1 MQQILEKGD
10 RLRDVMF
17 GSESLHECR
26 GRAVVAGGYG
36 KCWAQKRQVRTY
48 FCLEGDD
55 YEVMMRRMMMMMMT
69 TTTTMITETMMI

>member
-17 GSESLHECR
+17 GIESLHECR
-26 GRAVVAGGYG
+26 GRAVAAGRYG
-36 KCWAQKRQVRTY
+36 RCWAQKRQVRTY

-55 YEVMMRRMMMMMMT
+55 YEVMIRMMMMMMT
-69 TTTTMITETMMI
+69 TTTMITETTMI